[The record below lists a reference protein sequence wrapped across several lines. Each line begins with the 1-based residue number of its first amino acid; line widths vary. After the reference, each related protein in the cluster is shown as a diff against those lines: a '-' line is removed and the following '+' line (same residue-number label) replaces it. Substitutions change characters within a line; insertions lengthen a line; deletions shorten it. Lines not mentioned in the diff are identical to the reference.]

1 MGILISPI
9 LGVDSSE
16 LEELGKVVENGE
28 SQHGENV
35 TQQSALVYKY
45 YKNAISYVD
54 RLGMGPILWDG

>member
-1 MGILISPI
+1 MGIFISPI
-9 LGVDSSE
+9 LRIDGSE

-45 YKNAISYVD
+45 YKSAISDVD
-54 RLGMGPILWDG
+54 WMGMG